1 MSSRTKL
8 TLAPLAIGAAFL
20 VIGCGE
26 APEADSAPASEAPA
40 DANASSHLVSDLVP
54 AEGGPAV
61 AVESGVPASAAKSA
75 APAPKVIYLVYADGK
90 TPLPSM
96 NYNACSG
103 LAPKFTCTFAPTLL
117 ECQQQI
123 QAYLD
128 RWYADFN
135 VIFTLTKPTSGSYY
149 TEVVSSGGGSWC
161 KVDNS
166 VAGVAPF
173 LCKDLKGGVAYT
185 LDGGQSAHDTA
196 VIIAQEQAHLLGL
209 EHVSSDSDIMYPY
222 ICRNCDGFQDKSLP
236 VSGDRCDRDT
246 QNSYQMM
253 KDALGA
259 WPGGPKPSAF
269 GCMEDKQPPKLSFL
283 TPSNGASMGHDF
295 SVKVDAS
302 DDCGLTNV
310 TLTVSPQGLTASA
323 KNGPFEWDLTGISG
337 KQTLTATAVDSSGHK
352 TVVTLDVVAPS
363 DGEVIEAPST
373 MTAAGCTVASGAFG
387 AAGLLP
393 SLSMLL
399 MFAGRGRRSGAP
411 RRRWVTGALA
421 VRRPDDPQT

>member
-1 MSSRTKL
+1 MAFRCKS
-8 TLAPLAIGAAFL
+8 TLAPLAFGAAMTVL
-20 VIGCGE
+20 GCGE
-26 APEADSAPASEAPA
+26 PPGAETTADSAAAGGSSG
-40 DANASSHLVSDLVP
+40 ASSTLETDLMS
-54 AEGGPAV
+54 AERAPGIAAETALPAV
-61 AVESGVPASAAKSA
+61 AESSASA
-75 APAPKVIYLVYADGK
+75 APKVIYLVYADGK

-149 TEVVSSGGGSWC
+149 TEVVSSGGGAWC
-161 KVDNS
+161 KVDS
-166 VAGVAPF
+166 TVAGVAPF

-209 EHVSSDSDIMYPY
+209 EHVASDSDIMYPY
-222 ICRNCDGFQDKSLP
+222 ICRNCDGFQNQSLA
-236 VSGDRCDRDT
+236 VSGDRCDRTT

-269 GCMEDKQPPKLSFL
+269 GCMEDKQPPSVAFV
-283 TPSNGASMGHDF
+283 TPHNGASMGHDF
-295 SVKVDAS
+295 TVKLNAE

-337 KQTLTATAVDSSGHK
+337 KQTITATAVDASGHK
-352 TVVTLDVVAPS
+352 TVATLDIIAPDRRRAARGRAD
-363 DGEVIEAPST
+363 DGRLRLHGGDRRVRRRRAPAGAGD
-373 MTAAGCTVASGAFG
+373 AAGVRGARPPVG
-387 AAGLLP
+387 HAAPPLGD
-393 SLSMLL
+393 
-399 MFAGRGRRSGAP
+399 
-411 RRRWVTGALA
+411 
-421 VRRPDDPQT
+421 RRPGRPPRPVG

>member
-1 MSSRTKL
+1 MALRCKSA
-8 TLAPLAIGAAFL
+8 LAPLAFGVAIAVL
-20 VIGCGE
+20 GCGE
-26 APEADSAPASEAPA
+26 PPGADISA
-40 DANASSHLVSDLVP
+40 VP
-54 AEGGPAV
+54 GAAGG
-61 AVESGVPASAAKSA
+61 ESGSGSSSTLETDLMSAERAPGIA
-75 APAPKVIYLVYADGK
+75 AETALPQVTENSTSPAPKVIYLVYADGK
-90 TPLPSM
+90 TPLPTM

-161 KVDNS
+161 KVDS
-166 VAGVAPF
+166 TVAGVAPF

-209 EHVSSDSDIMYPY
+209 EHVSSDGDIMYPY
-222 ICRNCDGFQDKSLP
+222 ICRTCDGFQNKSLA
-236 VSGDRCDRDT
+236 VSGDRCDRQS

-253 KDALGA
+253 QDALGA

-269 GCMEDKQPPKLSFL
+269 GCMDDKQAPSVAFV
-283 TPSNGASMGHDF
+283 TPQNGAAMGHDF
-295 SVKVDAS
+295 AVKLNAQ

-337 KQTLTATAVDSSGHK
+337 KQTITATAVDASGHK
-352 TVVTLDVVAPS
+352 TVATLDVIAPS
-363 DGEVIEAPST
+363 DGGVPETTPT
-373 MTAAGCTVASGAFG
+373 MGAAGCTVATGAFG

-393 SLSMLL
+393 SLAMLL
-399 MFAGRGRRSGAP
+399 VFAGRGRRSGTP
-411 RRRWVTGALA
+411 RRRWVPGALA
-421 VRRPDDPQT
+421 VRRGP

>member
-1 MSSRTKL
+1 MAFRCKS
-8 TLAPLAIGAAFL
+8 TLAPLAFGAAIAVL
-20 VIGCGE
+20 GCGE
-26 APEADSAPASEAPA
+26 PPGAETTTDSAAAGGSSG
-40 DANASSHLVSDLVP
+40 ASSTLETDLMS
-54 AEGGPAV
+54 AERAPGIAAETALPAV
-61 AVESGVPASAAKSA
+61 AESTTSAT
-75 APAPKVIYLVYADGK
+75 PKVIYLVYADGK

-96 NYNACSG
+96 NYNACNG

-149 TEVVSSGGGSWC
+149 TEVVSSGGGAWC
-161 KVDNS
+161 KVDS
-166 VAGVAPF
+166 TVAGVAPF

-209 EHVSSDSDIMYPY
+209 EHVASDSDIMYPY
-222 ICRNCDGFQDKSLP
+222 ICRNCDGFQNKSLA
-236 VSGDRCDRDT
+236 VSGDRCDRTT
-246 QNSYQMM
+246 QNSYQSM

-269 GCMEDKQPPKLSFL
+269 GCMDDKQPPSVSFV
-283 TPSNGASMGHDF
+283 TPHNGASMGHDF
-295 SVKVDAS
+295 AVKLNAL

-337 KQTLTATAVDSSGHK
+337 KQTITATAVDAAGHK
-352 TVVTLDVVAPS
+352 TVATLDITAPT
-363 DGEVIEAPST
+363 DGQLLEAAPMMGAS
-373 MTAAGCTVASGAFG
+373 GCTVATGAFG

-393 SLSMLL
+393 GLAMLL
-399 MFAGRGRRSGAP
+399 VFAGRGRRSGTP

-421 VRRPDDPQT
+421 VRRDS